1 MEDDPELP
9 ERLVVSDKNAAR
21 SSLDVHPDTIKAMV
35 ARNELER
42 VVLTKKKH
50 GVTMRS
56 VLKKAHGASA

>member
-1 MEDDPELP
+1 MEDNPKLP

-21 SSLDVHPDTIKAMV
+21 ILDVHPDTIKAMV